1 MIQHPFYF
9 HKGRGKE
16 GRSFVQLCYTR
27 SRHYALATF
36 NGLQYPQLDALV
48 SPVIKIKY
56 PEILYITSFVP
67 IIPIVFCVTYGTN
80 TSKISSQKFF
90 LYFYSK
96 QMWKCVNG
104 FTENSISLPSIDPWL
119 FSLPHKNIGFHHST
133 QWPNHLPCNDTFP
146 PHCQDLNLKKL
157 LRIIQNIRSKFK

>member
-90 LYFYSK
+90 SVFLFQTNVKMCKMASLKIAFHYLVLIHSSFHYF
-96 QMWKCVNG
+96 
-104 FTENSISLPSIDPWL
+104 TRILASIIV
-119 FSLPHKNIGFHHST
+119 
-133 QWPNHLPCNDTFP
+133 
-146 PHCQDLNLKKL
+146 
-157 LRIIQNIRSKFK
+157 

>member
-16 GRSFVQLCYTR
+16 GRSFVHLCYTR

-90 LYFYSK
+90 SVFLFQTNVKMCKMASLKIAFHYLVLIHGSFHYF
-96 QMWKCVNG
+96 
-104 FTENSISLPSIDPWL
+104 TRILASIIV
-119 FSLPHKNIGFHHST
+119 
-133 QWPNHLPCNDTFP
+133 
-146 PHCQDLNLKKL
+146 
-157 LRIIQNIRSKFK
+157 

>member
-90 LYFYSK
+90 SVFLFQTNVKMCKMASLKIAFHYLVLIHGCFHYFTRIL
-96 QMWKCVNG
+96 V
-104 FTENSISLPSIDPWL
+104 SIITHNDPITLVVMIL
-119 FSLPHKNIGFHHST
+119 F
-133 QWPNHLPCNDTFP
+133 
-146 PHCQDLNLKKL
+146 L
-157 LRIIQNIRSKFK
+157 LISRI